1 MEKIKGPIFF
11 STLFLVV
18 YVLVNHLE
26 SIANISLV
34 MFTVSP
40 LAVLWLAYKILKDGA
55 PSGETF
61 TRKFYDD
68 HNYIRVEARERD
80 TPNAFCLRSFTID
93 WQKLGK

>member
-11 STLFLVV
+11 STFFMVV
-18 YVLVNHLE
+18 YVIVTHLE
-26 SIANISLV
+26 SVANISLI
-34 MFTVSP
+34 MFTLSP
-40 LAVLWLAYKILKDGA
+40 LVVLCLAYKILKDGT

-80 TPNAFCLRSFTID
+80 TPNASDLR
-93 WQKLGK
+93 K